1 MFFIKPFLAPAV
13 ISFIILSF
21 KVVLALFLDYQK
33 SGLVV
38 SDSPIFSKN
47 STFQNLKLALPDYD
61 LTLSAFQSGTSVL

>member
-33 SGLVV
+33 SDLVAQTLL
-38 SDSPIFSKN
+38 SLAKK
-47 STFQNLKLALPDYD
+47 STFLNLELALLDYD
-61 LTLSAFQSGTSVL
+61 